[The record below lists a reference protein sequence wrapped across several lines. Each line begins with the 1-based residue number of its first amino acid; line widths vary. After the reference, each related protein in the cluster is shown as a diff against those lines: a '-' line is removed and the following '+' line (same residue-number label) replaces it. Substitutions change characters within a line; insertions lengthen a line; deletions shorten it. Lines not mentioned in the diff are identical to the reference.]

1 MLLLLAYCLFV
12 SMPDFQLLYDPS
24 LPICQRRDDIRSAIA
39 NNQVVILCG
48 ETGSGKSTQI
58 PKILL
63 EMGLAEHGVIGHT
76 QPRRIAAIS
85 IARRISEELAD
96 SYRAAG
102 QTLPPNLVGYKIRF
116 NDRTSAD
123 TKIKL
128 MTDGILLAEIQHDR
142 LLKKY
147 SVLIIDEA
155 HERSLNIDFLLGYI
169 KRILPKR
176 RDLKLIITSATINA
190 EKFAEHFGTYSS
202 VTGFTPAPIVSVSG
216 RTYPVE
222 IRYCPPEL
230 DEDDPESEQSDRSA
244 KEDVDWQRAAVE
256 AVSDLCSEGYGDI
269 LVFMP
274 TEYDILETAKLLRS
288 REEELRHPEIL
299 PLYARLTAEDQQKI
313 FLPSKRRK
321 IVIATNVA
329 ESSITVPGIRY
340 VVDTGTARIS
350 RYSAKTKTQ
359 RLPIEAIS
367 QASADQR
374 AGRCGRVGPG
384 VCVRLYSEQ
393 DYQSRDKY
401 TTPEIQRTNLATAI
415 LQTVALKLGD
425 LERFP
430 FIDPPKSAAIRDGYN
445 TLFELGAL
453 DDKRHITPLG
463 RKLSALP
470 VDVRIG
476 RMILAAEEEDCLED
490 VLVIAPALELQDPR
504 ERPMEKAQAADAAH
518 EKFICPESDFL
529 SLLKLWNFY
538 NDLRDKLSRSQLRKA
553 CYTNFLSANRMREWA
568 DLYRQ
573 LKEQVSSNSDKQKAK
588 AGKTEPQTT
597 ESDALTAEQSSAIHR
612 AILTGLLSN
621 IAFKQPTGEY
631 LTSGGKYFLWPG
643 SGLRNA
649 ECRMRNAE
657 LRKADSKDNSEFR
670 IPNSELNRGTPLWLV
685 AAEMVE
691 TSKRF
696 LRCAAKIDPAWIEPM
711 AAHLVKR
718 SYVDPYWSKASG
730 SAVALENI
738 SLFGLPIV
746 VKRKVRYGKINPVE
760 SRQLLIQRGLVEG
773 DIDCKLNFYTRNR
786 ELQAEMERL
795 QAKMRR
801 PDFLIGEWK
810 RYEFYDERIPADVY
824 DLTTLKQ
831 WCSNPKNNASLV
843 MTTEYFT
850 AQELPSGDLSKLFP
864 DTFQGTKLNIPLEY
878 AFHPGEVDDGISVQV
893 PVQAAHQLL
902 QNELDWGVPGL
913 LEQRIVALIK
923 SLPKNYRRAL
933 VPAPDTAA
941 WVAKELNFGQGN
953 FLEEVARRLSLRGGQ
968 GITPA
973 LFDLSSMDD
982 GLKINVQAVDAN
994 GEVVAQNRDLDAL
1007 IAELG
1012 DKTGQQLESYS
1023 DAVWTQDG
1031 LTGWTFG
1038 DLPENV
1044 TVRSGSATIYAFPAL
1059 IDAGDSVQIR
1069 LAQSLESAR
1078 EQTFQGVVRLVQI
1091 ACRRDLNIQARHLP
1105 GIEKMRLYA
1114 ATWTKNQTLESAISD
1129 FLTRLAMGDKL
1140 TFKTL
1145 PRNQEQFN
1153 ALVKQ
1158 TRDNIGYAVQ
1168 DAAAI
1173 LPSLWESY
1181 HAALLKIDAVPAQSR
1196 FEYAKQDALT
1206 QLNALFE
1213 PGFLVTVPVKQLQY
1227 YPRFLKAIVMRF
1239 DSLNAGAIT
1248 RDMAATETVQRYWD
1262 VYCKK
1267 RESLRFVGQESSD
1280 LVQFR
1285 WMIEELR
1292 VSLFAQKLGTSV
1304 PVSEKRLD
1312 KLLASIEL

>member
-1 MLLLLAYCLFV
+1 
-12 SMPDFQLLYDPS
+12 MPDFQLLYDPS

-63 EMGLAEHGVIGHT
+63 EMGLAQRGVIGHT
-76 QPRRIAAIS
+76 QPRRIAAVS

-288 REEELRHPEIL
+288 REEELHRPEIL

-384 VCVRLYSEQ
+384 ICVRLYSEQ

-453 DDKRHITPLG
+453 DDKRHITQLG

-476 RMILAAEEEDCLED
+476 RMILAAEEEGCLED
-490 VLVIAPALELQDPR
+490 VLVIASALELQDPR

-573 LKEQVSSNSDKQKAK
+573 LKEQVSSNGDKQKAK
-588 AGKTEPQTT
+588 ANKTEPQTT
-597 ESDALTAEQSSAIHR
+597 ASDALTAEQSSAIHR

-621 IAFKQPTGEY
+621 IAFKQTTGEY

-643 SGLRNA
+643 SGLKKKT
-649 ECRMRNAE
+649 EKPGE
-657 LRKADSKDNSEFR
+657 EPDDERKAQKNHSVT
-670 IPNSELNRGTPLWLV
+670 GTPLWLV

-730 SAVALENI
+730 SAVALENV

-773 DIDCKLNFYTRNR
+773 DIDCKLNFYTHNR

-831 WCSNPKNNASLV
+831 WCSNLKNNASLV

-923 SLPKNYRRAL
+923 SLPKSYRRAL

-941 WVAKELNFGQGN
+941 WVAKELKFGQGN

-973 LFDLSSMDD
+973 LFDLSSMDG

-1023 DAVWTQDG
+1023 DAAWTQDG

-1078 EQTFQGVVRLVQI
+1078 EQTFQGVVRLLQI
-1091 ACRRDLNIQARHLP
+1091 ACRRDLIIQARHLP

-1114 ATWTKNQTLESAISD
+1114 ATWTKNQTLEAAIAD
-1129 FLTRLAMGDKL
+1129 FMTRLALGDKL

-1145 PRNQEQFN
+1145 PRNKEQFN

-1181 HAALLKIDAVPAQSR
+1181 HAALLKIDSIPAQSR

-1213 PGFLVTVPVKQLQY
+1213 PGFLVTVPVKLLQY

-1267 RESLRFVGQESSD
+1267 RESLRFVGQETSD

>member
-1 MLLLLAYCLFV
+1 MPAHAASDVTRLGTTDRNGILSGLSLREARTSFCIVTLLL
-12 SMPDFQLLYDPS
+12 PS
-24 LPICQRRDDIRSAIA
+24 
-39 NNQVVILCG
+39 V
-48 ETGSGKSTQI
+48 
-58 PKILL
+58 
-63 EMGLAEHGVIGHT
+63 
-76 QPRRIAAIS
+76 RIAK
-85 IARRISEELAD
+85 
-96 SYRAAG
+96 
-102 QTLPPNLVGYKIRF
+102 TF
-116 NDRTSAD
+116 
-123 TKIKL
+123 
-128 MTDGILLAEIQHDR
+128 GILHCNSTVSS
-142 LLKKY
+142 KM
-147 SVLIIDEA
+147 ST
-155 HERSLNIDFLLGYI
+155 RS
-169 KRILPKR
+169 
-176 RDLKLIITSATINA
+176 S
-190 EKFAEHFGTYSS
+190 
-202 VTGFTPAPIVSVSG
+202 
-216 RTYPVE
+216 
-222 IRYCPPEL
+222 
-230 DEDDPESEQSDRSA
+230 
-244 KEDVDWQRAAVE
+244 
-256 AVSDLCSEGYGDI
+256 
-269 LVFMP
+269 
-274 TEYDILETAKLLRS
+274 LRS
-288 REEELRHPEIL
+288 FDR
-299 PLYARLTAEDQQKI
+299 
-313 FLPSKRRK
+313 
-321 IVIATNVA
+321 
-329 ESSITVPGIRY
+329 
-340 VVDTGTARIS
+340 
-350 RYSAKTKTQ
+350 
-359 RLPIEAIS
+359 
-367 QASADQR
+367 
-374 AGRCGRVGPG
+374 
-384 VCVRLYSEQ
+384 
-393 DYQSRDKY
+393 
-401 TTPEIQRTNLATAI
+401 
-415 LQTVALKLGD
+415 
-425 LERFP
+425 
-430 FIDPPKSAAIRDGYN
+430 
-445 TLFELGAL
+445 
-453 DDKRHITPLG
+453 
-463 RKLSALP
+463 
-470 VDVRIG
+470 
-476 RMILAAEEEDCLED
+476 
-490 VLVIAPALELQDPR
+490 
-504 ERPMEKAQAADAAH
+504 
-518 EKFICPESDFL
+518 
-529 SLLKLWNFY
+529 
-538 NDLRDKLSRSQLRKA
+538 
-553 CYTNFLSANRMREWA
+553 
-568 DLYRQ
+568 
-573 LKEQVSSNSDKQKAK
+573 
-588 AGKTEPQTT
+588 
-597 ESDALTAEQSSAIHR
+597 
-612 AILTGLLSN
+612 LSN

-643 SGLRNA
+643 SGLKKKTDKPG
-649 ECRMRNAE
+649 EE
-657 LRKADSKDNSEFR
+657 PEEEHKAQKNQSVTS
-670 IPNSELNRGTPLWLV
+670 TPLWLV

-696 LRCAAKIDPAWIEPM
+696 LRCAAKIDPSWIEPM

-730 SAVALENI
+730 SAVALENV

-801 PDFLIGEWK
+801 PDFLLGEWK

-878 AFHPGEVDDGISVQV
+878 AFHPGEADDGISVQV

-913 LEQRIVALIK
+913 LEQRIAALIK
-923 SLPKNYRRAL
+923 SLPKSYRRAL

-941 WVAKELNFGQGN
+941 WVAKQLSFGQGN
-953 FLEEVARRLSLRGGQ
+953 FLEEVARRLSQRGGQ

-973 LFDLSSMDD
+973 LFDLSGMDD

-994 GEVVAQNRDLDAL
+994 GAVVAQNRDLDAL

-1023 DAVWTQDG
+1023 DVAWTQDG

-1038 DLPENV
+1038 ELPENV

-1091 ACRRDLNIQARHLP
+1091 ACQRDLNIQARHLP

-1114 ATWTKNQTLESAISD
+1114 ATWTKNQTLEAAIAD
-1129 FLTRLAMGDKL
+1129 FMTRLALGEKL

-1145 PRNQEQFN
+1145 PSNEEQFN

-1181 HAALLKIDAVPAQSR
+1181 HAALLKIDSIPDGSR

-1239 DSLNAGAIT
+1239 DSLNAGAMS

-1267 RESLRFVGQESSD
+1267 RESLRFAGQESSD

-1312 KLLASIEL
+1312 KLLASIE

>member
-1 MLLLLAYCLFV
+1 MQEHSNSAFRIPNSELI
-12 SMPDFQLLYDPS
+12 YDPS

-63 EMGLAEHGVIGHT
+63 EMGLAKSGVIGHT
-76 QPRRIAAIS
+76 QPRRIAAVS

-256 AVSDLCSEGYGDI
+256 VVSDLCSEGYGDI

-288 REEELRHPEIL
+288 REEELHRPEIL

-490 VLVIAPALELQDPR
+490 VLVIASALELQDPR

-538 NDLRDKLSRSQLRKA
+538 TDLRDKLSRSQLRKA

-573 LKEQVSSNSDKQKAK
+573 LKEQVSSNGDKQKAK
-588 AGKTEPQTT
+588 AGKTESQTT
-597 ESDALTAEQSSAIHR
+597 ASDELTAEQSSAIHR

-643 SGLRNA
+643 SGLKKKT
-649 ECRMRNAE
+649 EKPGE
-657 LRKADSKDNSEFR
+657 EPDEERKTQKNH
-670 IPNSELNRGTPLWLV
+670 PVTGTPLWLV

-730 SAVALENI
+730 SAVALENV

-923 SLPKNYRRAL
+923 SLPKSYRRAL

-953 FLEEVARRLSLRGGQ
+953 FLEEVARRLSQRGGQ

-1023 DAVWTQDG
+1023 DAAWTQDG
-1031 LTGWTFG
+1031 LTGWAFG
-1038 DLPENV
+1038 ELPENV

-1114 ATWTKNQTLESAISD
+1114 ATWTKNQTLESAIAD
-1129 FLTRLAMGDKL
+1129 FMTRLALGDKL

-1145 PRNQEQFN
+1145 PHNEEQFK

-1239 DSLNAGAIT
+1239 DSLNAGAMS
-1248 RDMAATETVQRYWD
+1248 RDMAATETVQKYWD

-1267 RESLRFVGQESSD
+1267 RESLRFAGQESSD

-1312 KLLASIEL
+1312 KLLANIEL